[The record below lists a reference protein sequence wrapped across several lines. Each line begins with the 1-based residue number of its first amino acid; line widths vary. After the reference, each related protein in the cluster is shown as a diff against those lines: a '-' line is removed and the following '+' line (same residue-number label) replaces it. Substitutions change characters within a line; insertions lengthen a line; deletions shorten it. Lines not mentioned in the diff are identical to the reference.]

1 MWVGISPSSTI
12 CCTVKSYALVGAI
25 ALAFTLASGV
35 GPAVSCKEAADVG
48 LRLDLGCG
56 LRLDLGFEL
65 RLDLGFGLCLDLGF
79 GLRLDLGLW
88 LWLDLR

>member
-12 CCTVKSYALVGAI
+12 CCTVKSCALVGAI

-48 LRLDLGCG
+48 AVVEPRGALTLRFVLVNMSFK
-56 LRLDLGFEL
+56 RSFTHI
-65 RLDLGFGLCLDLGF
+65 
-79 GLRLDLGLW
+79 
-88 LWLDLR
+88 